1 MTDIGMDK
9 LAKQLSSAKMPSGR
23 AMSSGEMI
31 AAMNSAA
38 AAILAMAESSDAWDW
53 LSRHGHLELSFEGWD
68 DENVW
73 QVHAVYGGRND
84 REWTLVGEGETAL
97 AAVIAARRA
106 LGKDEA

>member
-1 MTDIGMDK
+1 MTDIDMDK
-9 LAKQLSSAKMPSGR
+9 LAKQLSSAKMPNGR

-38 AAILAMAESSDAWDW
+38 NAILAMAENADAWDW
-53 LSRHGHLELSFEGWD
+53 LSQHCQLELSFAGWD
-68 DENVW
+68 DENAW
-73 QVHAVYGGRND
+73 QVHAVHGGRND

-106 LGKDEA
+106 LGKDKA